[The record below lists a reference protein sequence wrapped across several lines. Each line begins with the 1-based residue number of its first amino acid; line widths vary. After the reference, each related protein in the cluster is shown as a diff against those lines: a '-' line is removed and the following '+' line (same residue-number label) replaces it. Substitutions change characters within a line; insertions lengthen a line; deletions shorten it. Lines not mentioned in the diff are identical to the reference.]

1 MAVKLGKPMMG
12 RMRFVTFFLIFALF
26 VVSAVSLVYTMI
38 FKGEEYQSKASEQ
51 QLYDNLVTAPRG
63 DIYDANMNL
72 LATSSTAW
80 TVYITPNGFKKLK
93 SEEEAEKVRATISE
107 NLSKILEVD

>member
-26 VVSAVSLVYTMI
+26 AVSAVSLVYTMI

-107 NLSKILEVD
+107 NLSKIL